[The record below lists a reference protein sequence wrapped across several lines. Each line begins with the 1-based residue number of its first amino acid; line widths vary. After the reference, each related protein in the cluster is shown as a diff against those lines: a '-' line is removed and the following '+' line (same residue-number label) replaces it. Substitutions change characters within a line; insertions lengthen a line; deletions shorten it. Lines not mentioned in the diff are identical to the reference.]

1 MAIEHRALFA
11 LSIAFTASIVALPDF
26 PPDIPPV
33 RNVFIGRLIL
43 AFLLP
48 VTAAAIWWLLG
59 RLHRGAIQH
68 LPASDLRPERVGPA
82 TALFLSAFHVT
93 MLIALIGGHL
103 WLGRILGL
111 MVGMF
116 LIATGNELPRL
127 RPNLVWGIRTPQ
139 TLGND
144 DVWKRVHRLGGH
156 IRVVMGLAVC
166 IAALSGTEELTQV
179 ILVAVGLETVV
190 CVGAGMVFSRHKTAV
205 LGVLLLSACGVG
217 ARVHAQGLPPAKVET
232 LPALIDAT
240 VPKLMEQG
248 HVPGAAVVI
257 VHEGRI
263 VVLRGFGESRLDSG
277 QKVDASRTLFRIGSV
292 SKVFTAV
299 AALQL
304 VEARKLDLQQDI
316 RAYLPDFPL
325 RYGATTHQLL
335 THTAGLEE
343 RFAGAYTDAP
353 EHLVPLATHLRLD
366 PPKQVIRPGTAYSY
380 SNYNYALAGL
390 VVESLSGVRYE
401 TYMADRVF
409 GPLRM
414 TATTAH
420 QPPEAPLANDLA
432 RGYRWVDG
440 HHEVLPYRFTYASP
454 SGAIS
459 TSAADMGRFML
470 ALLGDGTVGND
481 RVLSPESVQTL
492 LAPQYTPDPRVP
504 PRGYGF
510 LHWLTH
516 GQRLQHHDGTLGDQV
531 GVLVLAPAHRFG
543 IFVASNGVNEGGI
556 EVGNTLLEP
565 LLTHLF
571 GPSTP
576 PPPPTVV
583 PDSPDS
589 LRRALQVAGTYRDYH
604 HTRNDMSRLRAM
616 MPMIQSRATVEPD
629 GAIRWHGRRWLEVE
643 PLVFRRADGPD
654 HIIFKEDDRGNVTAL
669 HAWGATYE
677 RIGWIE
683 QTPVHLG
690 LLALCVIAFLAY
702 PLSRVVHALR
712 RRPAAPEGRVARGC
726 AVFVAL
732 ANLAFVI
739 GLVPFLRNLGSTV
752 PLPLPQVVLLSLPLA
767 SVAATALLPAFS
779 ARAWTDKWWS
789 FGERLRYSAL
799 AVFAVA
805 FMTFLNYW
813 KLLGFRY

>member
-11 LSIAFTASIVALPDF
+11 LSIAFTASIVAFPDF

-33 RNVFIGRLIL
+33 RNVFVGRLIL

-48 VTAAAIWWLLG
+48 LTAGAIWWLLG
-59 RLHRGAIQH
+59 KLHRGAIQQ
-68 LPASDLRPERVGPA
+68 LSQSNSRSERVGPA

-93 MLIALIGGHL
+93 MLIALIGGQL

-111 MVGMF
+111 MVGVF

-156 IRVVMGLAVC
+156 IRVVMGLVVC
-166 IAALSGTEELTQV
+166 VAALSGTQELTHV

-190 CVGAGMVFSRHKTAV
+190 CIGAGMFFSRHKTAV
-205 LGVLLLSACGVG
+205 LGVALISVCGVG
-217 ARVHAQGLPPAKVET
+217 FRVHAQGLPLAKMEA
-232 LPALIDAT
+232 LPALVDAT

-248 HVPGAAVVI
+248 HVAGTALVA

-263 VVLRGFGESRLDSG
+263 VMLRGYGGSRLDSD

-292 SKVFTAV
+292 SKVLTAV

-304 VEARKLDLQQDI
+304 VDAGKLDLQQDI

-335 THTAGLEE
+335 THTAGLDE

-366 PPKQVIRPGTAYSY
+366 RPKQVIRPGTVYSY

-390 VVESLSGVRYE
+390 VVERLSGLPYE
-401 TYMADRVF
+401 TYMANRVF

-420 QPPEAPLANDLA
+420 QPPEARLANDLA

-440 HHEVLPYRFTYASP
+440 HHESLPHRFTYASP

-470 ALLGDGTVGND
+470 ALLGDGSVGND
-481 RVLSPESVQTL
+481 RILSQESAKML
-492 LAPQYTPDPRVP
+492 LAPQYTPHPRIP
-504 PRGYGF
+504 PRGYAF
-510 LHWLTH
+510 LHWFTH
-516 GQRLQHHDGTLGDQV
+516 GQHLQHHDGTLGDHI
-531 GVLVLAPAHRFG
+531 GVMVLAPADRFG
-543 IFVASNGVNEGGI
+543 MFVASNGAPDGRNQ
-556 EVGNTLLEP
+556 VGNQLLEP

-576 PPPPTVV
+576 PSPPT
-583 PDSPDS
+583 PLAAS
-589 LRRALQVAGTYRDYH
+589 LRRAPQVAGTYRDYH

-616 MPMIQSRATVEPD
+616 MPMIQSRVTVEPD
-629 GAIRWHGRRWLEVE
+629 GAIRWQGRRWLEVE
-643 PLVFRRADGPD
+643 PLVFRSAEGPD
-654 HIIFKEDDRGNVTAL
+654 HIVFKEDDRGDITAL

-683 QTPVHLG
+683 QSPFHLSV
-690 LLALCVIAFLAY
+690 LAFCLIAFLAY
-702 PLSRVVHALR
+702 LLSSAIRVLR
-712 RRPAAPEGRVARGC
+712 RGPAEAEGGVARRC
-726 AVFVAL
+726 AAFVAL
-732 ANLAFVI
+732 VNLAFVI
-739 GLVPFLRNLGSTV
+739 GLAPSVRNLGATV
-752 PLPLPQVVLLSLPLA
+752 PLPLAFVLLLSLPLA
-767 SVAATALLPAFS
+767 SLAATALLPAF
-779 ARAWTDKWWS
+779 AVKAWSGKWWT
-789 FGERLRYSAL
+789 FRERLGYSTFAVL
-799 AVFAVA
+799 AVT

-813 KLLGFRY
+813 KLLGARY